1 WGDQGKSSDVAS
13 AFKPVLST
21 LLLMAIEEGKIAG
34 VDEPVAR
41 SEPRLTTLNEGKD
54 AAITWR
60 HLASQT
66 SGYGWSERPGAAY
79 AYNDYALALYYD
91 TLTEKVFGTNGTE
104 VLRTRL
110 AVPLQFEDRYTFEA
124 FGARGRAGRLALS
137 VRDFARFGLLYLR
150 GGQWRGQ
157 QLLRSDSVHMAVSS
171 PLSPET
177 PLTAGQEAQMLPNQR
192 SVGG

>member
-1 WGDQGKSSDVAS
+1 MVFPGEHWETRTPEQAGLAVEKLEEFRDMVGGRGCVVRAGYMVFAWGDQGKSSDVAS

-21 LLLMAIEEGKIAG
+21 LLLMAIQEGKIAG

-110 AVPLQFEDRYTFEA
+110 
-124 FGARGRAGRLALS
+124 
-137 VRDFARFGLLYLR
+137 
-150 GGQWRGQ
+150 
-157 QLLRSDSVHMAVSS
+157 
-171 PLSPET
+171 
-177 PLTAGQEAQMLPNQR
+177 
-192 SVGG
+192 

>member
-1 WGDQGKSSDVAS
+1 MLIDCDGCVVRGGYMVFAWGDQGKSSDVAS

-21 LLLMAIEEGKIAG
+21 LLLMAIQEGKIAG

-110 AVPLQFEDRYTFEA
+110 AVPLQFARETSEA
-124 FGARGRAGRLALS
+124 SPTATLWALS
-137 VRDFARFGLLYLR
+137 AMFFQKL
-150 GGQWRGQ
+150 
-157 QLLRSDSVHMAVSS
+157 VHRQI
-171 PLSPET
+171 
-177 PLTAGQEAQMLPNQR
+177 G
-192 SVGG
+192 

>member
-1 WGDQGKSSDVAS
+1 MRVWYGVSCLLWLARSPAAEVVFPGEHWETRTPEQAGLAVEKLEEFREVVGGRGCVVRGGYMVFAWGDQGKSSDVAS

-21 LLLMAIEEGKIAG
+21 LLLMAIQEGKIAG

-79 AYNDYALALYYD
+79 
-91 TLTEKVFGTNGTE
+91 G
-104 VLRTRL
+104 RR
-110 AVPLQFEDRYTFEA
+110 Q
-124 FGARGRAGRLALS
+124 GAGRGRCVGRRGAAGRPAS
-137 VRDFARFGLLYLR
+137 THGR
-150 GGQWRGQ
+150 
-157 QLLRSDSVHMAVSS
+157 
-171 PLSPET
+171 
-177 PLTAGQEAQMLPNQR
+177 
-192 SVGG
+192 